1 MGSLSVN
8 NLKKAINN
16 SRKISLDK
24 LIYSVGIR
32 HIGQENAKIIADFYG
47 SIEKFKKIFTK
58 NYRKKN
64 IVNLLELDG
73 IGETQV
79 DSLDSFFSNETNL
92 RILKDLIHELKL
104 KIILPIKDGIFK
116 IKNYV
121 SVI

>member
-1 MGSLSVN
+1 MPVTLPKEKLKHFVSKEALNIDGLGKRVIEQFWNLNLIKEPSNIFNLNFKKIEKLEGWGSLSVN

-58 NYRKKN
+58 NYRKK
-64 IVNLLELDG
+64 I
-73 IGETQV
+73 
-79 DSLDSFFSNETNL
+79 S
-92 RILKDLIHELKL
+92 
-104 KIILPIKDGIFK
+104 
-116 IKNYV
+116 
-121 SVI
+121 